1 MYVLSWIVFGAF
13 TGWIASLIVNRSG
26 QGCIVNTALGLAGAL
41 VGGWLFRQLT
51 GFHYEEHGFFISALV
66 AVIGA
71 VIVLFAYYAITG
83 SRTLR

>member
-1 MYVLSWIVFGAF
+1 
-13 TGWIASLIVNRSG
+13 
-26 QGCIVNTALGLAGAL
+26 

-51 GFHYEEHGFFISALV
+51 GFHYEAHGFFISAFV

-71 VIVLFAYYAITG
+71 IIVLFIYYAITG

>member
-13 TGWIASLIVNRSG
+13 TGWIASLIVNKRG
-26 QGCIVNTALGLAGAL
+26 EGCLVNTALGLVGAL

-51 GFHYEEHGFFISALV
+51 GFHYEAHGFFISAFV

-71 VIVLFAYYAITG
+71 IIVLLIYHAITG
-83 SRTLR
+83 SRSLR